1 LGTNSTFSFQRHRLL
16 ASLPDFWKKVQHE
29 ALSGL
34 GAASATAS
42 SLGGSPVNRY
52 LEVLSGSVVTFTL
65 TNIDD
70 AFLLSFSPPYSTKA
84 HSGRPISGLRSHRYR
99 EPDGRFCRLRNAA
112 SWDSSPGI
120 VAPGL
125 GVLALV
131 NTKCQVNA
139 QATVFGFRNKFSFA

>member
-1 LGTNSTFSFQRHRLL
+1 
-16 ASLPDFWKKVQHE
+16 VQHE

-70 AFLLSFSPPYSTKA
+70 AFLLTLF
-84 HSGRPISGLRSHRYR
+84 
-99 EPDGRFCRLRNAA
+99 FAA
-112 SWDSSPGI
+112 VFHQGAPWQANLWASQSS
-120 VAPGL
+120 L
-125 GVLALV
+125 
-131 NTKCQVNA
+131 
-139 QATVFGFRNKFSFA
+139 S